1 MTSPNK
7 SSNFSSR
14 FNQIAQK
21 QQSPETLGQFLKRN
35 VAQNVA
41 RAGETILGL
50 PGNLKSAF
58 EESIEKVAPGQLQLL
73 RETEGEAFGQPK
85 EGSLQETLMN
95 PPTVQEVRENITPR
109 FAEALTGE
117 KNYLEPRGKGEEFTG
132 GLTQDVTS
140 FFIDPASKFS
150 KFAKFAI
157 PIAGNLVKEGVKFFG
172 GKEGLAEK
180 SKLGTMLAFSLANQA
195 NPGKFASK
203 TIGEAKQMIPDNA
216 TINANDLLNKLAPIE
231 QKLKT
236 VGLKVPSKSK
246 TLQGIADLKKQ
257 VQNNRLNLKSVM
269 QSRDDINEW
278 IAEAGGFEVPA
289 AIRDRT
295 VKNLNEV
302 KSQIIDTID
311 DTLQTRF
318 PQAAEMYKQGY
329 QAAAV
334 NHKSQAISNYLEKNF
349 GRKLTS
355 VGAKLLFPAIGGAA
369 TLLPKTAAVG
379 AVAAPMYK
387 VGQVLY
393 RINKSPL
400 LAKHYSDVIKNAE
413 KGNRIA
419 TINSLVKLDKEL
431 AKEEKKKEYGSEQ
444 ILEDFK
450 SKFMKK
456 D

>member
-7 SSNFSSR
+7 SSSFSSR
-14 FNQIAQK
+14 FNQVAQK

-35 VAQNVA
+35 IGQNVA

-58 EESIEKVAPGQLQLL
+58 EESIEKVAPGQLQSL
-73 RETEGEAFGQPK
+73 RETEEEAFGKPK
-85 EGSLQETLMN
+85 EGSLQETLMK
-95 PPTVQEVRENITPR
+95 PPTPQEVRENITPR

-117 KNYLEPRGKGEEFTG
+117 KNYLEPRGKGEEFAGELTG
-132 GLTQDVTS
+132 DVTS
-140 FFIDPASKFS
+140 FFIDPRSKFS
-150 KFAKFAI
+150 KIAKIAI
-157 PIAGNLVKEGVKFFG
+157 PVASNLVKEGVKFFG
-172 GKEGLAEK
+172 GKEGTAEK
-180 SKLGTMLAFSLANQA
+180 SKLGTMFVLSLANQA
-195 NPGKFASK
+195 NPGKFASEN
-203 TIGEAKQMIPDNA
+203 IGRAKQMVPDNA

-236 VGLKVPSKSK
+236 IGLKVPSKSK
-246 TLQGIADLKKQ
+246 TLQGITDLRKQ

-269 QSRDDINEW
+269 QSRDDVNEW

-289 AIRDRT
+289 TIRDRT
-295 VKNLNEV
+295 VKNLNEL

-311 DTLQTRF
+311 DTLQNRF
-318 PQAAEMYKQGY
+318 PQAANIYKEGY

-334 NHKSQAISNYLEKNF
+334 NHKSQVVSNYLAENY
-349 GRKLTS
+349 GRKLAS

-369 TLLPKTAAVG
+369 AVLPKTAALG
-379 AVAAPMYK
+379 AAATPLYK

-413 KGNRIA
+413 KGNRAA
-419 TINSLVKLDKEL
+419 TINSLSKLDKEL

-444 ILEDFK
+444 TLEDFK